1 MLAIAGLSP
10 LRLLT
15 VGALG
20 GGVLLG
26 AGAWLLWGGASAAQD
41 RLQTAQDHLSAARL
55 GLPKPTSPFLLLAD
69 ASQRPLFALTTGPGA
84 VPDVTLTLD
93 GLARTPQHVA
103 ALVSINGAPDV
114 WLDRG
119 KSVSGVTLVDVAD
132 TRITVETALGQKQV
146 EMAQGPPSG
155 QQESASPPPPHPS
168 PMTPPRPFSPPSF
181 MGSNNQ
187 IPPGMHLPPS
197 PASAPSAP

>member
-1 MLAIAGLSP
+1 MLAIAGMSP

-26 AGAWLLWGGASAAQD
+26 ACAWLIWGGASAAQD

-55 GLPKPTSPFLLLAD
+55 ALPKPASTFALLAD

-119 KSVSGVTLVDVAD
+119 KSASGVTLIDVGD
-132 TRITVETALGQKQV
+132 SRITVETALGQKQV

-155 QQESASPPPPHPS
+155 QPASASPPPPHPS
-168 PMTPPRPFSPPSF
+168 PMTPRPFSPPSF
-181 MGSNNQ
+181 RGSNNNQ
-187 IPPGMHLPPS
+187 IPPGLHLPPP